1 MEELNYLNEK
11 KEILELKLSLTSI
24 LLEKKESIRCQ
35 QYENAAVLRERE
47 KQLLKEFQIKIQA
60 LSDLQKNLIEHKN
73 LSEELYHLNLL
84 IEEIKLQLAPF
95 KYHNEQVEDY
105 YANIEKD
112 FSHIVKLRN
121 EINEDHRMKEDNE
134 KSLV

>member
-1 MEELNYLNEK
+1 MEGLNYLSEK

-35 QYENAAVLRERE
+35 QYENAVDLRERE
-47 KQLLKEFQIKIQA
+47 KKVLQELQMKIQE
-60 LSDLQKNLIEHKN
+60 LTDLQKNLIEQN
-73 LSEELYHLNLL
+73 NSSEELYHLNLL

-112 FSHIVKLRN
+112 FSQIVKLRN
-121 EINEDHRMKEDNE
+121 EIVEEHRMRENGK
-134 KSLV
+134 

>member
-1 MEELNYLNEK
+1 MEGLNYLSEK
-11 KEILELKLSLTSI
+11 KQILELKLSLTSI

-35 QYENAAVLRERE
+35 QYENAADLRERE
-47 KQLLKEFQIKIQA
+47 KKVLQDLQMKIQE
-60 LSDLQKNLIEHKN
+60 LTDLQKNLIEQN
-73 LSEELYHLNLL
+73 NSSEELYHLNLL

-112 FSHIVKLRN
+112 FSQIVKLRN
-121 EINEDHRMKEDNE
+121 EIVEEHRMREENGK
-134 KSLV
+134 

>member
-1 MEELNYLNEK
+1 MEGLNYLSEK
-11 KEILELKLSLTSI
+11 KQILELKLSLTSI
-24 LLEKKESIRCQ
+24 LLEKKESIRYQ
-35 QYENAAVLRERE
+35 QYENAADLREKE
-47 KQLLKEFQIKIQA
+47 KQLLQELQMKIQE
-60 LSDLQKNLIEHKN
+60 LTDLQKNLIEQN
-73 LSEELYHLNLL
+73 NSSEELYHINLL

-121 EINEDHRMKEDNE
+121 EIVEEHRMREENGK
-134 KSLV
+134 

>member
-1 MEELNYLNEK
+1 MEGLNYLSEK

-35 QYENAAVLRERE
+35 QYENAADLRERE
-47 KQLLKEFQIKIQA
+47 KKVLQDLQMKIQE
-60 LSDLQKNLIEHKN
+60 LTDLQKNLIEQN
-73 LSEELYHLNLL
+73 NSSEELYHLNLL

-121 EINEDHRMKEDNE
+121 EIVEEHRMREENGK
-134 KSLV
+134 